1 VGTTTPGRTR
11 VKRVQLPARPP
22 HRSPATTAADL
33 GRQVLDVIAD
43 LPLFVAAP
51 LLRRWHLTW
60 GATSGEV
67 AAAMPGDALLPRA
80 QYRCTRAI
88 AVAAPPGEVWPW
100 LVQVGYRRGGWYA
113 SDLLDNFGWP
123 SARTIRPELQDLHVG
138 QYLAWGPRASERT
151 AFRVDGFVAPEW
163 LLWRSPNR
171 TWAWRL
177 VPLSD
182 GGTRLISRMHTRYEW
197 SRPWVLG
204 TVLLMEVADYPM
216 MRRMLRGI
224 RDRAET
230 GHRRRAAATRGA
242 TAPGLRQVRAPRPRP
257 LGG

>member
-1 VGTTTPGRTR
+1 MKTTTLGRR
-11 VKRVQLPARPP
+11 HVNRIQLPERMN
-22 HRSPATTAADL
+22 HRAPATAAADL
-33 GRQVLDVIAD
+33 GRQVMDVIGD
-43 LPLFVAAP
+43 LPRFLAAP
-51 LLRRWHLTW
+51 PLRHWHLAW
-60 GATSGEV
+60 GATADEV
-67 AAAMPGDALLPRA
+67 AATMPGDGLLPHA

-88 AVAAPPGEVWPW
+88 TIAAPPVEVWPW

-113 SDLLDNFGWP
+113 DDLLDNFGRP
-123 SARTIRPELQDLHVG
+123 STREILPELQDLHVG

-163 LLWRSPNR
+163 LLWRTPNR

-182 GGTRLISRMHTRYEW
+182 GRTRLISRLHTLYEW

-204 TVLLMEVADYPM
+204 TVLLMEIADYPM

-224 RDRAET
+224 RNRAET
-230 GHRRRAAATRGA
+230 EHRRRAAG
-242 TAPGLRQVRAPRPRP
+242 PREALAGDPS
-257 LGG
+257 GM